1 MIEYI
6 KGPIADLTPTDVVIE
21 TTNGV
26 AYIMSI
32 SLSTFT
38 PLQEMKEAK
47 IYVHE
52 VIRED
57 AHQLFGFLDTRE
69 RDLFRLLIGVS
80 GVGANTARMILSS
93 IAPAELEVVI
103 TSGDSKRLKAV
114 KGIGA
119 KTAERIIIDLKDKVK
134 PMGDAVT
141 PSLPITTPDSEVF
154 EQAVAALIMLG
165 FPKPA
170 SQKAVTKILRES
182 PDVKVEQAI
191 KRALSML

>member
-6 KGPIADLTPTDVVIE
+6 KGPIASLTPTDVVIE
-21 TTNGV
+21 TTSGV

-38 PLQEMKEAK
+38 PLQGQTEAK

-57 AHQLFGFLDTRE
+57 AHQLFGFIDTRE

-93 IAPAELEVVI
+93 IPPAALEVVI
-103 TSGDSKRLKAV
+103 ASGDSKRLKAV

-119 KTAERIIIDLKDKVK
+119 KTAERVIIDLKDKVK
-134 PMGDAVT
+134 PAGDGVAPT
-141 PSLPITTPDSEVF
+141 LMPSVADNDVLD
-154 EQAVAALIMLG
+154 QAVAALVMLG

-170 SQKAVTKILRES
+170 SQKAVTKILQGS
-182 PDVKVEQAI
+182 PDIKVEQAI
-191 KRALSML
+191 KLALSML

>member
-21 TTNGV
+21 TTSGV

-38 PLQEMKEAK
+38 PLQGQTEAK
-47 IYVHE
+47 IFVHE
-52 VIRED
+52 AIRED
-57 AHQLFGFLDTRE
+57 AHQLFGFIDTRE

-93 IAPAELEVVI
+93 IPPAELEVVI

-119 KTAERIIIDLKDKVK
+119 KTAERVIIDLKDKVK
-134 PMGDAVT
+134 PAGDGTAPT
-141 PSLPITTPDSEVF
+141 LMPSVDNNDVLD
-154 EQAVAALIMLG
+154 QAVAALVMLG

-170 SQKAVTKILRES
+170 SQKAVTKILQGS
-182 PDVKVEQAI
+182 PDIKVEQAI
-191 KRALSML
+191 KLALSML

>member
-6 KGPIADLTPTDVVIE
+6 KGPIASLTPTDVVIE
-21 TTNGV
+21 TTSGV

-38 PLQEMKEAK
+38 PLQGQTEAK
-47 IYVHE
+47 IFVHE

-57 AHQLFGFLDTRE
+57 AHQLFGFIDTRE

-93 IAPAELEVVI
+93 IPPAELEVVI

-119 KTAERIIIDLKDKVK
+119 KTAERVIIDLKDKVK
-134 PMGDAVT
+134 PVGDGVAPT
-141 PSLPITTPDSEVF
+141 LMPSVDNNDVLD
-154 EQAVAALIMLG
+154 QAVAALVMLG

-170 SQKAVTKILRES
+170 SQKAVTKILQGS
-182 PDVKVEQAI
+182 PDIKVEQAI
-191 KRALSML
+191 KLALSML